1 MRYHL
6 LSILFISFLLLFM
19 PSCKKCTKVEG
30 DFSVLSYNV
39 AGLPEGISGSH
50 PSYYMSLIAPLLTGN
65 NIVQVQEDFCYHDT
79 LILYGTHKYRTET
92 TGCASIGSG
101 LNTFSDFPIRDIL
114 SQPWIDCKG
123 FDCFTPKGFRHTQ
136 IDIAPGV
143 TVDVYNVHANAG
155 GSAESI
161 TTRRSNIA
169 QLSTY
174 IKTHSEGKAVLV
186 FGDFNCR
193 YTRDGDSISALFDLG
208 FQDVWIQL
216 ICNNN
221 VPAYS
226 TTTTLDDCYGGSRTN
241 ATCERKDK
249 IFYRSSDKIKLSA
262 KSYQLDDPRFYY
274 NNNDTLPLS
283 DHWPVFAK
291 FNYKLEE

>member
-1 MRYHL
+1 MRHHL
-6 LSILFISFLLLFM
+6 IGFICISVFILFIT
-19 PSCKKCTKVEG
+19 SCKKCIKIEG
-30 DFSVLSYNV
+30 EFSVLSYNV

-50 PSYYMSLIAPLLTGN
+50 PSYYMPSIAPLLTGY

-92 TGCASIGSG
+92 TGCATIGSG
-101 LNTFSDFPIRDIL
+101 LNTFSDFPIQDIL
-114 SQPWIDCKG
+114 SQPWLNCLG

-186 FGDFNCR
+186 LGDFNCR
-193 YTRDGDSISALFDLG
+193 YTREGDSISALFDLG

-226 TTTTLDDCYGGSRTN
+226 NTVTLDDCYGGLVRMLIANARTRFFI
-241 ATCERKDK
+241 EVV
-249 IFYRSSDKIKLSA
+249 IK
-262 KSYQLDDPRFYY
+262 
-274 NNNDTLPLS
+274 
-283 DHWPVFAK
+283 
-291 FNYKLEE
+291 